1 MIFRLL
7 LPIALALLSGCS
19 FDSAA
24 AAPANCTLQY
34 LDGKAPLIPE
44 KQRSKSREICYSS
57 FAALH
62 SGVSRTALWSAEFL
76 SKDRIRSARKI
87 ERTSEFF
94 AETQIPVSE
103 SAELDDYRRSGYD
116 RGHLAPSGNMPNKES
131 QAESFSLA
139 NIVPQ
144 NGELNR
150 GIWAD
155 LESDIRDTIVRY
167 GVGYIV
173 TGPLFLGGEIDTLHG
188 RVMIPT
194 HIWKAVHV
202 PGLGGIVVVATNE
215 KDSQIDTMNI
225 DQFSG
230 KYGIDPFPS
239 LSTAQRQKR
248 LRLS

>member
-1 MIFRLL
+1 MCIVVFFVFSSRRRHTRCELVTGVQTCA
-7 LPIALALLSGCS
+7 LPI
-19 FDSAA
+19 
-24 AAPANCTLQY
+24 
-34 LDGKAPLIPE
+34 
-44 KQRSKSREICYSS
+44 
-57 FAALH
+57 
-62 SGVSRTALWSAEFL
+62 
-76 SKDRIRSARKI
+76 
-87 ERTSEFF
+87 
-94 AETQIPVSE
+94 
-103 SAELDDYRRSGYD
+103 YRRSGYD

-194 HIWKAVHV
+194 HIWK
-202 PGLGGIVVVATNE
+202 
-215 KDSQIDTMNI
+215 K
-225 DQFSG
+225 
-230 KYGIDPFPS
+230 
-239 LSTAQRQKR
+239 
-248 LRLS
+248 

>member
-1 MIFRLL
+1 
-7 LPIALALLSGCS
+7 
-19 FDSAA
+19 
-24 AAPANCTLQY
+24 
-34 LDGKAPLIPE
+34 
-44 KQRSKSREICYSS
+44 
-57 FAALH
+57 
-62 SGVSRTALWSAEFL
+62 
-76 SKDRIRSARKI
+76 
-87 ERTSEFF
+87 
-94 AETQIPVSE
+94 
-103 SAELDDYRRSGYD
+103 
-116 RGHLAPSGNMPNKES
+116 MPNKES

-215 KDSQIDTMNI
+215 KDSQIEDR
-225 DQFSG
+225 
-230 KYGIDPFPS
+230 K
-239 LSTAQRQKR
+239 STR
-248 LRLS
+248 LNSSH